1 MSKPSIGRPVR
12 KSTKSSGKGWI
23 SILLLIALGG
33 GGYYGYNFW
42 QELEMERRGEEAA
55 RNAGLNADKRLAE
68 EMARL
73 AAEKEEQDRL
83 AEEEEQRRLKAEEE
97 EALRKK
103 KEAEKTSDA
112 QKTEE
117 GTSKDT
123 PPAPDA
129 EPAIPQING
138 EPSIYDKAPPLHGA
152 NTNDSSRR
160 KAFNKLLDNL
170 LEKHDFDVFERAMSA
185 KVQAAMKEYTANGR
199 LTYGHYKNRPNLV
212 LTVELCYLIRS
223 CGAATVAEIAAMK
236 GNGID
241 TRGIDFFEWLLR
253 DKSRPLHVFMQN
265 FAYQRALPG
274 NMAHALKQLYT
285 IWAETDEE
293 EDRSKYANLAI
304 AASLITPDISNAP
317 SSYRNEDDRI
327 LTISEVC
334 AYLRENDSKGKL
346 VTNLKELTV
355 SQLIHVVDVRLPEGE
370 FYWAAN
376 ETTYSQEGW
385 SEAYSSVDLLMDRV
399 ANDTDPYKVYSFE
412 EIKEE
417 GGSCYDRAYFACNT
431 AKCRGVP
438 AVCIKGDGEQGPH
451 AWMVHLA
458 DKDTWKQSHAKEYN
472 SGHFINPCSG
482 QSQHESMLTNSD
494 SKTRDDSLTA
504 DAMLLADYL
513 ISAGYP
519 REAQNVAAFI
529 AATYQLDLA
538 AWAHYVHILGHDTN
552 HLPAESVWRKIVAD
566 LTKLSK
572 KNYELLGLASEV
584 EDKYLLAGRSAS
596 NKQKAAQRA
605 MSQLIKNGGE
615 ERTDLLLAA
624 INRQASAMMETNNY
638 SGMAAFY
645 RKLYKQ
651 HTGNIDLFSKL
662 MQQNMEHLGTEAS
675 PRVWHLLARDTEK
688 LFKRNIKTGSEE
700 FFRLRKE
707 VEIQNMIADAWAKTG
722 DERKAAEHRSEA
734 EERLNKIKERIK
746 EEAEEKAEKEDKE
759 DK

>member
-615 ERTDLLLAA
+615 VRTDLLLAA

-651 HTGNIDLFSKL
+651 YTGNIDLFSKL

>member
-12 KSTKSSGKGWI
+12 KSTKSSGKNWI

-33 GGYYGYNFW
+33 GGYYGYNYW
-42 QELEMERRGEEAA
+42 QELEMERKGEEAA
-55 RNAGLNADKRLAE
+55 RQAGLNADKRLAA

-103 KEAEKTSDA
+103 KDAEKTSTA
-112 QKTEE
+112 QTPETGKAKEATPDTEA
-117 GTSKDT
+117 DV
-123 PPAPDA
+123 
-129 EPAIPQING
+129 PQISD
-138 EPSIYDKAPPLHGA
+138 EPSIYDKAPALHGA
-152 NTNDSSRR
+152 NTNDVSRR
-160 KAFNKLLDNL
+160 KAFNKLIDNL
-170 LEKHDFDVFERAMSA
+170 LEKRDFDVFERAMST
-185 KVQAAMKEYTANGR
+185 KVKAAMKEYTANGR

-212 LTVELCYLIRS
+212 QTVELCYLIRS
-223 CGAATVAEIAAMK
+223 CGASTVAEMAAQK

-253 DKSRPLHVFMQN
+253 DKTRPLHTFMQN

-293 EDRSKYANLAI
+293 DDRSKYANLAI
-304 AASLITPDISNAP
+304 AGALISPEVSSAP
-317 SSYRNEDDRI
+317 SAYRNEDDRL
-327 LTISEVC
+327 LTTSEVC
-334 AYLRENDSKGKL
+334 AYLRENDSKGRL

-370 FYWAAN
+370 FDWAAK
-376 ETTYSQEGW
+376 ETTYSQENW
-385 SEAYSSVDLLMDRV
+385 NDAYGSVDLLMDRV
-399 ANDTDPYKVYSFE
+399 ANEKDPYKVYSFE

-458 DKDTWKQSHAKEYN
+458 DKTTWKQSNAKEYD
-472 SGHFINPCSG
+472 SGYFTNPCSG
-482 QSQHESMLTNSD
+482 QRLHESFLTNKE
-494 SKTRDDSLTA
+494 SKTRDDALTA

-513 ISAGYP
+513 ISAGCP

-538 AWAHYVHILGHDTN
+538 AWTHYVRILGHDTN

-566 LTKLSK
+566 LTRLGK
-572 KNYELLGLASEV
+572 KNGELLGLASEV
-584 EDKYLLAGRSAS
+584 EDQYLLAGRSAS

-605 MSQLIKNGGE
+605 LNLLIKNGTE
-615 ERTDLLLAA
+615 IRTDILLSA

-651 HTGNIDLFSKL
+651 YTGKIDIFSKL

-688 LFKRNIKTGSEE
+688 LFERNIKTGSEE

-707 VEIQNMIADAWAKTG
+707 VEIQNLIADAWAKTG
-722 DERKAAEHRSEA
+722 DERKAAEHRTEA
-734 EERLNKIKERIK
+734 EERLNKVKERIK
-746 EEAEEKAEKEDKE
+746 KEAEEKEKKGR
-759 DK
+759 